1 MALDT
6 DNYDPIVQNCLVSL
20 PGALVGAVQMEFFN
34 VLDSFCRVSNAWQ
47 EKIDVPLD
55 PTSVEIGDDVPITP
69 TEGQIFRLLVTLDA
83 NEMERQANMPIP
95 GVLQF
100 RELPG
105 STETWVAV
113 VALTVERPVD
123 SGTNMPEIPDW
134 FLQQYREAF
143 THGIMGRMMAQP
155 AKPYS
160 NATLGKFHWGKFQ
173 QLTAQARTDVSHAN
187 RYGANT
193 WAFPR
198 QFATSRPKR
207 GW

>member
-55 PTSVEIGDDVPITP
+55 PSLVEIGDDVPITP

-83 NEMERQANMPIP
+83 NERERQANMPIP
-95 GVLQF
+95 GILQF

-113 VALTVERPVD
+113 VALTVERPVEV
-123 SGTNMPEIPDW
+123 STNMPEIPARRW
-134 FLQQYREAF
+134 PK
-143 THGIMGRMMAQP
+143 HGA
-155 AKPYS
+155 
-160 NATLGKFHWGKFQ
+160 
-173 QLTAQARTDVSHAN
+173 
-187 RYGANT
+187 
-193 WAFPR
+193 
-198 QFATSRPKR
+198 
-207 GW
+207 